1 MLQRQRVLT
10 ADPSFVGCGGGT
22 SCSFIGS
29 GWFGLPACRNS
40 NDRLHDN
47 DTLETNGTHFQ
58 TFSANRIKD
67 ATKYYLPLENFSSLM
82 TTVFQH

>member
-29 GWFGLPACRNS
+29 AWFGLPACRNS
-40 NDRLHDN
+40 SDRLHDN
-47 DTLETNGTHFQ
+47 DTLETNGTYFQ
-58 TFSANRIKD
+58 TFSAWLRMSGNIGPIESRMRQSTIC
-67 ATKYYLPLENFSSLM
+67 L
-82 TTVFQH
+82 